1 MKDYDKNPTPGPRA
15 RLLSGHVESL
25 SEVELLAIILHRGA
39 PLELTVRFCDR
50 LLSQFGGI
58 RPLLSADSYELSQA
72 RGVGAARLGVLRA
85 LPEVAKRFFEASL
98 PVGETIRSPADTE
111 QFLQA
116 RLRDLPHEMFCCLY
130 LDNRHRVLRFAEMFR
145 GTIDGT
151 SVYPREVV
159 KEALSVNAAAV
170 ILAHN
175 HPSGVSEPSQA
186 DERIT
191 GRLKAALELVD
202 IRLLDHLIIG
212 DGASTS
218 LAKRGLI

>member
-1 MKDYDKNPTPGPRA
+1 MNHQPERADLEPREKILVCGA
-15 RLLSGHVESL
+15 ATL
-25 SEVELLAIILHRGA
+25 SEVELFAIFFQRGA
-39 PLELTVRFCDR
+39 QARASLQFCDQ
-50 LLSQFGGI
+50 LLTRFGGI
-58 RPLLSADSYELSQA
+58 RPLLSADSKDLLA
-72 RGVGAARLGVLRA
+72 VPGVGAARLSILRA
-85 LPEVAKRFFEASL
+85 LPEFATRFFEASL
-98 PVGETIRSPADTE
+98 PVGQTIRSPADTE

-116 RLRDLPHEMFCCLY
+116 RLRDLPHELFCCVY

-159 KEALSVNAAAV
+159 KEALAINAAAV

-175 HPSGVSEPSQA
+175 HPSGVAEPSQA

-191 GRLKAALELVD
+191 KRLKSALELVD

-212 DGASTS
+212 DGSSTS
-218 LAKRGLI
+218 LATRGLL